1 MRQLLDV
8 VDQTEELPLRIDL
21 LLAAQREPIE
31 PLVVSDVAEHGFYG
45 GEAPAIEHASAL
57 RIDGLLH
64 EVRVARLAARLLFT
78 EEADLPGLCRFRL
91 SQTLITLRTGQ
102 AIP

>member
-1 MRQLLDV
+1 MRQFLDV
-8 VDQTEELPLRIDL
+8 MNKAEELPLRIDL
-21 LLAAQREPIE
+21 LLAAQREPIQ
-31 PLVVSDVAEHGFYG
+31 PLVVSDVAEHRFHG
-45 GEAPAIEHASAL
+45 GETPAIQHASAL

-64 EVRVARLAARLLFT
+64 EVRVARLAVRRFFT